1 METGQEDRA
10 GEVRESE
17 GDFQGAINLYLKA
30 GLPAKAAR
38 LAMSQSEITNSSE
51 TVDRI
56 AASLIKGEFYERVS
70 GSFLPPVFPASLS
83 PSLLAS
89 ASMPEQVFFVI
100 FSFELCLLHLPVF
113 LCVLFL
119 FFFCLKAHFFSSSHL
134 CLCNRWE
141 RGLEKETGSSKQIL

>member
-1 METGQEDRA
+1 MRENRYRWLMETGQEDRA

-100 FSFELCLLHLPVF
+100 FSFELCLPPSACFSLCAFSFFF
-113 LCVLFL
+113 LSKSSLLFL
-119 FFFCLKAHFFSSSHL
+119 
-134 CLCNRWE
+134 
-141 RGLEKETGSSKQIL
+141 

>member
-70 GSFLPPVFPASLS
+70 G
-83 PSLLAS
+83 
-89 ASMPEQVFFVI
+89 
-100 FSFELCLLHLPVF
+100 
-113 LCVLFL
+113 
-119 FFFCLKAHFFSSSHL
+119 
-134 CLCNRWE
+134 
-141 RGLEKETGSSKQIL
+141 